1 MADAPAEMARAA
13 APVLEALDL
22 EVQYGGAPAL
32 AVPALAVQ
40 PGEVLAVI
48 GPNGAGKSTLLRA
61 LALLAR
67 PTRGTVR
74 LHGAV
79 PATEAERLAWRRR
92 MACVFQESLLC
103 RGSVLYNARL
113 ACRLRGVAPRR
124 PSRRARDWLDCLGI
138 AALAEPVRGP
148 AVGRGGPAR
157 RASRGPSRPRR
168 TCCSSTSRSPRW
180 MRPTREALL
189 RRSGAAPRRGR
200 HDDGADHA
208 RPRRGAP
215 PRGSRGGAAGGAPR
229 RGRPPERR
237 LRGPVSEAVARFVGV
252 ENLLPGR
259 VLAHGDGLVVV
270 EVGARR
276 VTVAGTAEAGERGW
290 SGSGPRTSRSRRRAP
305 RGATSA
311 QNRLA
316 GHVVRAH
323 AARPPL
329 AGQPRLR
336 GAAHRALTRPAVATL
351 ALAPGVA
358 GRGDFKATAA
368 HLVRR
373 ARAAARERP
382 RAAPGPR
389 RGSPPGLTRL
399 RAVCYKGAERG
410 RPDPGG
416 RREAE
421 CVAAKVGSD

>member
-22 EVQYGGAPAL
+22 EVQYEGAPAL

-113 ACRLRGVAPRR
+113 ACRLRGVARAEAD
-124 PSRRARDWLDCLGI
+124 RRARDWLDRLGI
-138 AALAEPVRGP
+138 AALADRSVDRLSGGEAQRVSLARAFAAVPDVLFLDEPF
-148 AVGRGGPAR
+148 AALD
-157 RASRGPSRPRR
+157 A
-168 TCCSSTSRSPRW
+168 
-180 MRPTREALL
+180 PTRETLL
-189 RRSGAAPRRGR
+189 DDLGR
-200 HDDGADHA
+200 LLA
-208 RPRRGAP
+208 
-215 PRGSRGGAAGGAPR
+215 AAGTTTVLITHDRAEALRLGDRVAVLLE
-229 RGRPPERR
+229 GRLAEVGPPERVF
-237 LRGPVSEAVARFVGV
+237 GSPVSEAVARFVGV

-259 VLAHGDGLVVV
+259 VLSHGDGLIVV

-276 VTVAGTAEAGERGW
+276 VTVAGTAEAGERVLVGLR
-290 SGSGPRTSRSRRRAP
+290 PEDLTLEAPAP

-316 GHVVRAH
+316 GHVVRLT
-323 AARPPL
+323 PL
-329 AGQPRLR
+329 GPLWRVSLDC
-336 GAAHRALTRPAVATL
+336 GVPLTALLTSPAVATL
-351 ALAPGVA
+351 ALGPGVPVEA
-358 GRGDFKATAA
+358 TFKATAA

-373 ARAAARERP
+373 GAR
-382 RAAPGPR
+382 PGP
-389 RGSPPGLTRL
+389 
-399 RAVCYKGAERG
+399 
-410 RPDPGG
+410 
-416 RREAE
+416 
-421 CVAAKVGSD
+421 

>member
-1 MADAPAEMARAA
+1 VADALAEMARAA

-22 EVQYGGAPAL
+22 EVRYEGAPAL

-79 PATEAERLAWRRR
+79 AATEAERLAWRRR

-113 ACRLRGVAPRR
+113 ACRLRGVARAEAD
-124 PSRRARDWLDCLGI
+124 RRARDWLDRLGI
-138 AALAEPVRGP
+138 AALADRSVDRLSGGEAQRVSLARAFAAAPDVLFLDEPF
-148 AVGRGGPAR
+148 AALD
-157 RASRGPSRPRR
+157 A
-168 TCCSSTSRSPRW
+168 
-180 MRPTREALL
+180 PTRETLL
-189 RRSGAAPRRGR
+189 DDLGR
-200 HDDGADHA
+200 LLA
-208 RPRRGAP
+208 
-215 PRGSRGGAAGGAPR
+215 AAGTTTVLITHDRAEALCLGDRVAVLLE
-229 RGRPPERR
+229 GRLADVGPPERVF
-237 LRGPVSEAVARFVGV
+237 GSPVSEAVARFVGV

-259 VLAHGDGLVVV
+259 VLSHGDGLVVV

-276 VTVAGTAEAGERGW
+276 VTVAGTAEAGERVLVGLR
-290 SGSGPRTSRSRRRAP
+290 PEDLTLEAPAP

-316 GHVVRAH
+316 GQVVRLT
-323 AARPPL
+323 PL
-329 AGQPRLR
+329 GPLWRVSLDCGVPLTAL
-336 GAAHRALTRPAVATL
+336 LTRPAVATL
-351 ALAPGVA
+351 ALGPGVPVEA
-358 GRGDFKATAA
+358 AFKATAA

-373 ARAAARERP
+373 GAR
-382 RAAPGPR
+382 PGP
-389 RGSPPGLTRL
+389 
-399 RAVCYKGAERG
+399 
-410 RPDPGG
+410 
-416 RREAE
+416 
-421 CVAAKVGSD
+421 